1 MKRNTM
7 IKILITI
14 IISLTSLNLCAQDY
28 YWSNKTKHFLSNST
42 SGLFVVSSELPVD
55 SFLISATTNY
65 VVDIGNLKIISSQLS
80 LDDLKSI
87 IGSNNIIRTRMFND
101 IEMLFNGEILLKPKT
116 NVSISRIIQAC
127 NNEIVVK
134 EKSKYNTYVMAV
146 LNWDSLFVYAN
157 KLYESNMVEYSHPN
171 FIIPLEQFSD
181 TLYKNQYYLSNEN
194 GVDINVSKA
203 WEIATNKYPVK
214 VAVIDDGVE
223 QHEDMGNRVM
233 IGFTPSVSSNNPNTY
248 GKPNSNDPPNYKFG
262 HGQACAGII
271 GAEHNN
277 IGIKGICETA
287 RIIPINIFNNWYLN
301 PYGTLYYMENANDL
315 ARAIDK
321 AWDDFGADVLSNSW
335 GYGTSNSELI
345 PSADAIISAINRARI
360 MGRNGKGSVVVFASG
375 NSSQNVNGVCFP
387 GNVQGVLTVGAI
399 DRNGNIQSY
408 SKRGSEMD
416 VVAPSGNCNLQG
428 DVATTDRMGI
438 KGYETGNY
446 TLRFGGTSAACP
458 QVSGVVALMLSENP
472 NLTEVQIKNILH
484 NTAKDLGVNG
494 FDFTYGYGLVDA
506 YAAVQKAKDMDLYIR
521 DVETDNGVEPS
532 NTNGC
537 MWNSPDIWIEDFDN
551 NVVDNPRGGEEYYVC
566 VRVHNNKNIPSTG
579 TEKLYLNWAKAG
591 TDLRW
596 RSSWD
601 GEHFFN
607 CDREVHKGDV
617 IDEDVPIPSIAAN
630 SSTVVRVPW
639 VVPVAERY
647 MSCSEFDSE
656 LWHFCLVARVHDGN
670 EIVNEDDENGDMA
683 YFVERNNNVAW
694 KNLSVLSSYSKG
706 AVVSVSN
713 PFREK
718 RFFRL
723 TYKSDLNKA
732 GEPLEKFADV
742 YLMLDEGLLDAWKVS
757 GCKGSGFKQ
766 VSDNMFLMTDREVV
780 LDNLYLNPDE
790 HHTIQTDVCFFT
802 QSVPQDSVFDF
813 DIALYYW
820 DKELQI
826 IGGEHYM
833 AIKNMDRDFKALAL
847 NDTSVLMSQIVNFS
861 AVNINE
867 PAQYTW
873 YDVNGDTVGTGMN
886 LTVQPMTSQQ
896 YKLEVV
902 AEADGAKDYDTVSVA
917 VRGGMLVSLSPNPAN
932 DRIDVEYRLADNV
945 SNALIQIVSSTGII
959 VNTIPITNTQTS
971 ITINIQAL
979 ASGSYSVGLLL
990 PNGEMLDMKTLIVR

>member
-1 MKRNTM
+1 MEILASQTPLQPLYQIGTNDTFVISPSYESWFFFVDEKPGADWWHPCKYIFISTLGGDITVTNKQTPPNYAYLDVIHQVIPIIDYDESDFFNIQPQLPKNTN
-7 IKILITI
+7 LSNNEYAV
-14 IISLTSLNLCAQDY
+14 IISGGYEQLQNYPRYYNHCRAIYQTLVNIYHYDKNKIFVIMDNGSSTEPSYNKGTYYNNIPVSYPLDLDGDGVNDIQYSATKSNIAVVFNTLRNRVTANDNVFVFVTDHGGSGSTIALWNKEQMTKTEFAQEINKINHAKSINLCLVQCYSGGYTSALQG
-28 YWSNKTKHFLSNST
+28 NNRVIST
-42 SGLFVVSSELPVD
+42 SCAANQVAYGMPS
-55 SFLISATTNY
+55 TNY
-65 VVDIGNLKIISSQLS
+65 LYSEFCYHWLS
-80 LDDLKSI
+80 
-87 IGSNNIIRTRMFND
+87 
-101 IEMLFNGEILLKPKT
+101 
-116 NVSISRIIQAC
+116 
-127 NNEIVVK
+127 
-134 EKSKYNTYVMAV
+134 AV
-146 LNWDSLFVYAN
+146 
-157 KLYESNMVEYSHPN
+157 
-171 FIIPLEQFSD
+171 
-181 TLYKNQYYLSNEN
+181 T
-194 GVDINVSKA
+194 
-203 WEIATNKYPVK
+203 
-214 VAVIDDGVE
+214 
-223 QHEDMGNRVM
+223 
-233 IGFTPSVSSNNPNTY
+233 GFTPDNHTVVNADYNNDGFVTMDEAFKYARTHDTRNETPQ
-248 GKPNSNDPPNYKFG
+248 YK
-262 HGQACAGII
+262 A
-271 GAEHNN
+271 
-277 IGIKGICETA
+277 
-287 RIIPINIFNNWYLN
+287 PFN
-301 PYGTLYYMENANDL
+301 P
-315 ARAIDK
+315 
-321 AWDDFGADVLSNSW
+321 
-335 GYGTSNSELI
+335 
-345 PSADAIISAINRARI
+345 
-360 MGRNGKGSVVVFASG
+360 
-375 NSSQNVNGVCFP
+375 
-387 GNVQGVLTVGAI
+387 
-399 DRNGNIQSY
+399 
-408 SKRGSEMD
+408 
-416 VVAPSGNCNLQG
+416 
-428 DVATTDRMGI
+428 
-438 KGYETGNY
+438 
-446 TLRFGGTSAACP
+446 
-458 QVSGVVALMLSENP
+458 
-472 NLTEVQIKNILH
+472 
-484 NTAKDLGVNG
+484 DLGTFLSLSG
-494 FDFTYGYGLVDA
+494 ILEHES
-506 YAAVQKAKDMDLYIR
+506 DLYIR
-521 DVETDNGVEPS
+521 DVEADNGVEPS

-566 VRVHNNKNIPSTG
+566 VRVHNNKNIPSNG

-607 CDREVHKGDV
+607 CDRAVLKGDV

-630 SSTVVRVPW
+630 SSIVVRVPW

-847 NDTSVLMSQIVNFS
+847 NDTSVLMSQAVSFS

-990 PNGEMLDMKTLIVR
+990 PNGEIPDMKTLIVR

>member
-1 MKRNTM
+1 M
-7 IKILITI
+7 
-14 IISLTSLNLCAQDY
+14 
-28 YWSNKTKHFLSNST
+28 
-42 SGLFVVSSELPVD
+42 
-55 SFLISATTNY
+55 
-65 VVDIGNLKIISSQLS
+65 
-80 LDDLKSI
+80 
-87 IGSNNIIRTRMFND
+87 
-101 IEMLFNGEILLKPKT
+101 
-116 NVSISRIIQAC
+116 
-127 NNEIVVK
+127 
-134 EKSKYNTYVMAV
+134 
-146 LNWDSLFVYAN
+146 
-157 KLYESNMVEYSHPN
+157 
-171 FIIPLEQFSD
+171 
-181 TLYKNQYYLSNEN
+181 
-194 GVDINVSKA
+194 
-203 WEIATNKYPVK
+203 
-214 VAVIDDGVE
+214 
-223 QHEDMGNRVM
+223 
-233 IGFTPSVSSNNPNTY
+233 
-248 GKPNSNDPPNYKFG
+248 
-262 HGQACAGII
+262 
-271 GAEHNN
+271 
-277 IGIKGICETA
+277 
-287 RIIPINIFNNWYLN
+287 
-301 PYGTLYYMENANDL
+301 LYYMENANDL

-607 CDREVHKGDV
+607 CDREVRKGDV

-630 SSTVVRVPW
+630 SSAVVRVPW

-670 EIVNEDDENGDMA
+670 EIVDEDGENGDMA

-694 KNLSVLSSYSKG
+694 KNLSVLSSYSNG

-766 VSDNMFLMTDREVV
+766 VSDNIFLMTDREVV

-813 DIALYYW
+813 DIALYHW

-826 IGGEHYM
+826 IGGEHYKV
-833 AIKNMDRDFKALAL
+833 IKNMNRDFKALAL
-847 NDTSVLMSQIVNFS
+847 NDTSVLMSQAVSFS

-867 PAQYTW
+867 PARYTW

-886 LTVQPMTSQQ
+886 LIVLPMMSQQ

-917 VRGGMLVSLSPNPAN
+917 VRGGMLVFLSPNPAN
-932 DRIDVEYRLADNV
+932 DRIDVGYRLADNV
-945 SNALIQIVSSTGII
+945 SNALIQIISSAGIVVETTRI
-959 VNTIPITNTQTS
+959 SNTQTNV
-971 ITINIQAL
+971 TMNIQTL